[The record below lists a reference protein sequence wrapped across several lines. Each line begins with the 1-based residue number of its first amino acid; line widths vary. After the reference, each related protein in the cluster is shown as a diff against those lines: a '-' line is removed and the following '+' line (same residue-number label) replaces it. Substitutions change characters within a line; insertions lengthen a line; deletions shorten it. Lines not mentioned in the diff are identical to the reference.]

1 LQTKSSAVIQA
12 SVAARRSEVAGKNAE
27 AKSRRLV
34 LAQKGSGEPISKQ
47 WLSHCMGQIAEK
59 CDGKIVSELVTLK
72 GFTGLTR
79 PDTYYQ
85 EALSG
90 GLGEAFPIA
99 LGMQLAD
106 RERLIIAAMGDG
118 SYLFSNPLV
127 CFEIAETMKL
137 PVLVVIGNNK
147 KWNAVRASTLALYP
161 HGYASKMNIVP
172 ATELS
177 DKPGPD
183 FTKIAQAMNAYA
195 TSVTNGQSLIT
206 ELEKAV
212 DFIRREKRLA
222 LVEVMIG

>member
-1 LQTKSSAVIQA
+1 
-12 SVAARRSEVAGKNAE
+12 
-27 AKSRRLV
+27 
-34 LAQKGSGEPISKQ
+34 
-47 WLSHCMGQIAEK
+47 MGQIAEK
-59 CDGKIVSELVTLK
+59 YDGKIVSELVTLK
-72 GFTGLTR
+72 EFTGLTR

-106 RERLIIAAMGDG
+106 RGRLIIAAMGDG
-118 SYLFSNPLV
+118 SYLFSNPIV

-137 PVLVVIGNNK
+137 PVLVVVGNNK
-147 KWNAVRASTLALYP
+147 KWNAVRAATLGLYP
-161 HGYASKMNIVP
+161 HGYASKMNVMP

-177 DKPGPD
+177 DRPGPD
-183 FTKIAQAMNAYA
+183 FTKIAAAMNVY
-195 TSVTNGQSLIT
+195 SSYVTDGQNLVK

-212 DFIRREKRLA
+212 EFIRREKRAA